1 MPGAPARAHWSG
13 GWRPGLHGL
22 PCVCRRCRLRLT
34 GGSGGGARRLCGR
47 RQVAAGAREPLDL
60 PRVQLHDPPGV
71 RLFGA
76 QPPLQVHPAAR
87 RLRPVGQHG
96 AFVCLPPFRASVSL
110 FPVQLSVSSAPL
122 CCVGC
127 CCMCWVNQGQRRDAN
142 VPRAR
147 AGERRGA
154 LQASRPAASVCPHR
168 SPHHHSRRQE
178 DGQVGGRSVCPPRA
192 SPRAPTASAH
202 KPAG

>member
-1 MPGAPARAHWSG
+1 MPAGRRARAPRRIRQGASATGGHGNMPGAPARAHWSG
-13 GWRPGLHGL
+13 GWRPGLHVL

-96 AFVCLPPFRASVSL
+96 AFVCLPLFRASVS
-110 FPVQLSVSSAPL
+110 F
-122 CCVGC
+122 
-127 CCMCWVNQGQRRDAN
+127 
-142 VPRAR
+142 
-147 AGERRGA
+147 
-154 LQASRPAASVCPHR
+154 SRPTLCVQCSLVLCRLLLHVLGESRPT
-168 SPHHHSRRQE
+168 SRR
-178 DGQVGGRSVCPPRA
+178 
-192 SPRAPTASAH
+192 
-202 KPAG
+202 